1 VDAWQ
6 VWEARAIDADSF
18 LLIVAA
24 LSDAALAELLALGRE
39 LGMEAL
45 IEVHTRAELD
55 RALALGARII
65 GVNNRDLKT
74 LEVKLETSF
83 ALVGEIPDD
92 CIAVC
97 ESGIRDGAEIER
109 LRAAGFDAFLIGE
122 HLMTQA
128 DPAAALSELI
138 ASAG

>member
-1 VDAWQ
+1 
-6 VWEARAIDADSF
+6 
-18 LLIVAA
+18 
-24 LSDAALAELLALGRE
+24 
-39 LGMEAL
+39 
-45 IEVHTRAELD
+45 
-55 RALALGARII
+55 
-65 GVNNRDLKT
+65 
-74 LEVKLETSF
+74 
-83 ALVGEIPDD
+83 VGEIPDD

>member
-1 VDAWQ
+1 
-6 VWEARAIDADSF
+6 
-18 LLIVAA
+18 
-24 LSDAALAELLALGRE
+24 
-39 LGMEAL
+39 MEAL